1 MLKSRTKINNN
12 LIFGPALPYLKIICS
27 YMFAKVRYQGN
38 WAKKPH
44 LI

>member
-12 LIFGPALPYLKIICS
+12 LIFGGPLPYLKIICS
-27 YMFAKVRYQGN
+27 YLLANARYQGI
-38 WAKKPH
+38 WLKKGL